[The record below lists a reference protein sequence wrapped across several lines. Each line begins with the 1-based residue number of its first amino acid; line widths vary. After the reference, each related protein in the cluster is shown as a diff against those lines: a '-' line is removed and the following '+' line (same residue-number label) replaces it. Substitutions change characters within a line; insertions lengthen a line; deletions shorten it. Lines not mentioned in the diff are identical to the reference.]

1 MSNKKLTIVIE
12 FKSLLELFKIF
23 KSINKSVRL
32 GTQRK
37 TFKSDTF
44 KFWFTFEYLPDIEKK
59 DITLGKKFLTIKSK
73 V

>member
-1 MSNKKLTIVIE
+1 MSYKKLTIVIE
-12 FKSLLELFKIF
+12 FKSLIELFKIL
-23 KSINKSVRL
+23 KNINKSVRL

-37 TFKSDTF
+37 TFKTDTF

>member
-12 FKSLLELFKIF
+12 FKSLLELFNIF
-23 KSINKSVRL
+23 KIINKSVRL

-37 TFKSDTF
+37 TLKADNF

-59 DITLGKKFLTIKSK
+59 ELTLGGKFLTIKSK